1 MINELYELARV
12 LDDAQVK
19 RQSWHPKYKP
29 IPNIRQNAPCVRIM
43 VSGGKIADI
52 SSVSAELG
60 KSIRKYGD
68 NQGTY
73 PCMNLAP
80 LYRITDESVKRELA
94 DLKKHPE
101 KIDTACICKMKTWC
115 TQNNW
120 GDKVQKKFRTS
131 VERAHEAEFQSAA
144 ARYRPLRCL
153 LEETEYF
160 ADPTLLHNEL
170 ERKAWELLR
179 SVKDTALA
187 LTLLFYLGK
196 AGADAES
203 DYGSLSVA
211 FDALKLIDDNIAAVS
226 NRFVLEVNEHLLH
239 ANPPSGAEKQKREID
254 AFGICFQPVDE
265 PMPSVKLAGG
275 FEVTLRTMFK
285 GQPCQSRYGRFEGE
299 SYPVSSEMRQRLQS
313 ALAWI
318 GSEKEQENRTW
329 INTDK
334 NEILFA
340 YPSSWPEVPISYTR
354 IFKRMPDMSVTF
366 SAQAEQFLR
375 EHLRPKKDGT
385 DTHAEWIRIF
395 ILRKIDK
402 ARTKI
407 VYTKQTDPAELE
419 RCCEAWSRGCGN
431 LPAFPFDKPEDLYPL
446 EAAGILNGFWRRDG
460 DAVTDKYRPYSQY
473 HGIELLMEPKLP
485 VTADLHRLTES
496 AMVIG
501 PLLRKPKCS
510 KEKKKEDIQKEKKIQ
525 EAAGKQLLLL
535 GLFLDRMRIRK
546 EDYMENLPY
555 LYGQLLKAA
564 DELHELYCD
573 VVRDGQKP
581 QELVGSSM
589 FRSVSESPLRMLP
602 VLSQRIMPYY
612 AWAKVYRRKSDNENR
627 KHAARAGWLYR
638 VCEQITTRLWNSQTV
653 PSRFNDEEKA
663 QLFIGYLASFSEK
676 EMKLEEESNHES

>member
-131 VERAHEAEFQSAA
+131 MERAHEAEFRSAA

-160 ADPTLLHNEL
+160 ADSTLLHNEL

-285 GQPCQSRYGRFEGE
+285 EQPCQSRYGRFEGE

-375 EHLRPKKDGT
+375 ELLRPKKDGT

-473 HGIELLMEPKLP
+473 HGIELLMDPKLP

>member
-131 VERAHEAEFQSAA
+131 MERVHEAEFQSAA

-160 ADPTLLHNEL
+160 ADLTLLHNEL

-203 DYGSLSVA
+203 DCGSLSVA

-239 ANPPSGAEKQKREID
+239 ANSPSGAEDQNSEID

-340 YPSSWPEVPISYTR
+340 YPSSWPEVPIFYTR

-375 EHLRPKKDGT
+375 ELLCPKKDGT

-419 RCCEAWSRGCGN
+419 RCCLRSMV
-431 LPAFPFDKPEDLYPL
+431 
-446 EAAGILNGFWRRDG
+446 AG
-460 DAVTDKYRPYSQY
+460 
-473 HGIELLMEPKLP
+473 
-485 VTADLHRLTES
+485 
-496 AMVIG
+496 
-501 PLLRKPKCS
+501 LR
-510 KEKKKEDIQKEKKIQ
+510 
-525 EAAGKQLLLL
+525 
-535 GLFLDRMRIRK
+535 
-546 EDYMENLPY
+546 
-555 LYGQLLKAA
+555 
-564 DELHELYCD
+564 
-573 VVRDGQKP
+573 
-581 QELVGSSM
+581 
-589 FRSVSESPLRMLP
+589 ESPCISL
-602 VLSQRIMPYY
+602 
-612 AWAKVYRRKSDNENR
+612 
-627 KHAARAGWLYR
+627 
-638 VCEQITTRLWNSQTV
+638 
-653 PSRFNDEEKA
+653 
-663 QLFIGYLASFSEK
+663 
-676 EMKLEEESNHES
+676 

>member
-1 MINELYELARV
+1 
-12 LDDAQVK
+12 
-19 RQSWHPKYKP
+19 
-29 IPNIRQNAPCVRIM
+29 
-43 VSGGKIADI
+43 
-52 SSVSAELG
+52 
-60 KSIRKYGD
+60 
-68 NQGTY
+68 
-73 PCMNLAP
+73 
-80 LYRITDESVKRELA
+80 
-94 DLKKHPE
+94 
-101 KIDTACICKMKTWC
+101 
-115 TQNNW
+115 
-120 GDKVQKKFRTS
+120 
-131 VERAHEAEFQSAA
+131 
-144 ARYRPLRCL
+144 
-153 LEETEYF
+153 
-160 ADPTLLHNEL
+160 
-170 ERKAWELLR
+170 
-179 SVKDTALA
+179 
-187 LTLLFYLGK
+187 
-196 AGADAES
+196 
-203 DYGSLSVA
+203 
-211 FDALKLIDDNIAAVS
+211 
-226 NRFVLEVNEHLLH
+226 
-239 ANPPSGAEKQKREID
+239 
-254 AFGICFQPVDE
+254 
-265 PMPSVKLAGG
+265 MPSVKLAGG

-340 YPSSWPEVPISYTR
+340 YPSSWPEVPISYTQ

-366 SAQAEQFLR
+366 SAQAEQLLR
-375 EHLRPKKDGT
+375 ELLRPKKDGT

-473 HGIELLMEPKLP
+473 HGIELLMDPKLP

-510 KEKKKEDIQKEKKIQ
+510 KAKKKEDIQKEKKIQ

-612 AWAKVYRRKSDNENR
+612 AWAKVYRRKS
-627 KHAARAGWLYR
+627 AARAGWLYR

>member
-1 MINELYELARV
+1 
-12 LDDAQVK
+12 
-19 RQSWHPKYKP
+19 
-29 IPNIRQNAPCVRIM
+29 
-43 VSGGKIADI
+43 
-52 SSVSAELG
+52 
-60 KSIRKYGD
+60 
-68 NQGTY
+68 
-73 PCMNLAP
+73 
-80 LYRITDESVKRELA
+80 
-94 DLKKHPE
+94 
-101 KIDTACICKMKTWC
+101 
-115 TQNNW
+115 
-120 GDKVQKKFRTS
+120 
-131 VERAHEAEFQSAA
+131 
-144 ARYRPLRCL
+144 
-153 LEETEYF
+153 
-160 ADPTLLHNEL
+160 
-170 ERKAWELLR
+170 
-179 SVKDTALA
+179 
-187 LTLLFYLGK
+187 
-196 AGADAES
+196 
-203 DYGSLSVA
+203 
-211 FDALKLIDDNIAAVS
+211 
-226 NRFVLEVNEHLLH
+226 
-239 ANPPSGAEKQKREID
+239 
-254 AFGICFQPVDE
+254 
-265 PMPSVKLAGG
+265 
-275 FEVTLRTMFK
+275 
-285 GQPCQSRYGRFEGE
+285 
-299 SYPVSSEMRQRLQS
+299 
-313 ALAWI
+313 
-318 GSEKEQENRTW
+318 
-329 INTDK
+329 
-334 NEILFA
+334 
-340 YPSSWPEVPISYTR
+340 
-354 IFKRMPDMSVTF
+354 MSVTF

-375 EHLRPKKDGT
+375 ELLRPKKDGT

-473 HGIELLMEPKLP
+473 HGIELLMDPKLP

-510 KEKKKEDIQKEKKIQ
+510 KAKKKEDIQKEKKIQ

-612 AWAKVYRRKSDNENR
+612 AWAKVYRRKSDNESR
-627 KHAARAGWLYR
+627 KHAACAGWLYR